1 MLLLRPLGKEHR
13 EIMIRSAASKVM
25 WVGRATVFF
34 VGLAVI
40 VGLVFGVASV
50 AFGKDGDF
58 FILGALNPAES
69 TSTLDKSGAGPA
81 LDLQVDRR
89 PALAVSTRA
98 RVNKLNADQ
107 LDGKDSTQF
116 APAGATPIWA
126 IVDIGGTLLSSSPGV
141 TGSSR
146 IGEGAFRVTFDR
158 DVRSCAHSATLY
170 AFNGEINVVR
180 LSSLFPNP
188 DTPQSITVNTR
199 TSSGDPADVGFH
211 LITFC

>member
-1 MLLLRPLGKEHR
+1 
-13 EIMIRSAASKVM
+13 MIKSTASKVM

-81 LDLQVDRR
+81 LDLQVDSG
-89 PALAVSTRA
+89 PALAVSSAA
-98 RVNKLNADQ
+98 RVKKLNADKI
-107 LDGKDSTQF
+107 DGLDSTAF
-116 APAGATPIWA
+116 VPAGSTPIWA
-126 IVDIGGTLLSSSPGV
+126 VVDVDGTLLSSSPGV
-141 TGSSR
+141 MGSSR
-146 IGEGAFRVTFDR
+146 IAQGAFRVTFDR

-170 AFNGEINVVR
+170 GVNGEINVVR

-199 TSSGDPADVGFH
+199 TSSGDFLDVGFH